1 MQAVVFIEAK
11 GKANAWT
18 RIARRLGM
26 TATVVPTIGHVCSF
40 PRKLYP
46 IGIDLSSGEGLEKE
60 RHPIPEKR
68 RAILEAV
75 SNAPAGAA
83 IIIATDD
90 DVEGDVIAYD
100 VADIVYSAFP
110 ERAKAIVRV
119 RPGPIT
125 VRGIRTSLASAQP
138 LERILVQ
145 MTSDAIPGRARA
157 VTDRWIGATFS
168 RIAGAPVGRV
178 RSAIL
183 GATYLLNRAPEKL
196 RGRPETG
203 EITLQAR
210 SAMGGRPFVAR
221 VPLTGAEDPAR
232 ITRLRALAE
241 RYAMRMVPGSVRPL
255 MSLSA
260 AVAPRIG
267 TVRPFT
273 TADALAHAAR
283 HHGIP
288 VRMAMQGLQD
298 AYLRGMISYPRT
310 SGRGISAESAS
321 HVEML
326 AHSCGVTGLD
336 VEVLSS
342 DNMLAGPA
350 PGAHEGLH
358 PVLALSTENS
368 DVLRTLIRKPLR
380 APEGGWDRTSVMQAM
395 VALVSRRAFEA
406 AREIPMERGNWGP
419 DNGDM
424 GISADDMEIL
434 RDLEWFRDMG
444 FTFPWTRSYATGV
457 KQWPLDAVLVE
468 LMAEEGIGRPSSYAS
483 HVETALRSGDLV
495 EGAFPLPPRPSPKG
509 VATLKKVPAS
519 LWRPEV
525 CRMIEEALENEGN
538 RLGENQRSPLATRAR
553 HRILAWLKRTPD
565 DMREPLLE
573 ALCQRDGTRGL
584 GGVSRAAE
592 ATETSPLEV
601 STDLPAPAPAG

>member
-1 MQAVVFIEAK
+1 MANFFMIFSFFSVLVVRVVGLPRRARSVFRPGLLISDPGPRFQQTSPFCFFAGNSHAISQIVENSRMQAVVFIEAK

-110 ERAKAIVRV
+110 ERARAIVRV

-221 VPLTGAEDPAR
+221 VPLAGAEDPAR
-232 ITRLRALAE
+232 VARLRDLAQ
-241 RYAMRMVPGSVRPL
+241 RYAMRVVPGSVRPL

-267 TVRPFT
+267 TVRPFN

-310 SGRGISAESAS
+310 SGRGISAESAA

-326 AHSCGVTGLD
+326 AHSCGITGLD

-350 PGAHEGLH
+350 PGTHEGLH
-358 PVLALSTENS
+358 PVLPLSTENS

-406 AREIPMERGNWGP
+406 AREIAMERGNWGP

-424 GISADDMEIL
+424 GIRHQEEGRGANRDDAPGGGACGSA
-434 RDLEWFRDMG
+434 RRA
-444 FTFPWTRSYATGV
+444 RATG
-457 KQWPLDAVLVE
+457 KSHA
-468 LMAEEGIGRPSSYAS
+468 AS
-483 HVETALRSGDLV
+483 FH
-495 EGAFPLPPRPSPKG
+495 
-509 VATLKKVPAS
+509 
-519 LWRPEV
+519 
-525 CRMIEEALENEGN
+525 
-538 RLGENQRSPLATRAR
+538 
-553 HRILAWLKRTPD
+553 
-565 DMREPLLE
+565 
-573 ALCQRDGTRGL
+573 
-584 GGVSRAAE
+584 GVSRPGPSRRE
-592 ATETSPLEV
+592 SPCR
-601 STDLPAPAPAG
+601 APAGAVR